1 MSYVTAVIPAAG
13 QGTRMNNVINKQ
25 FLLLQGKPV
34 LAHTLEIF
42 QNCQTVQDVVVVA
55 AAGEEH
61 CCRELVARLG
71 LSKVISIVTGGKE
84 RQDSVAKGLSKISPE
99 CTLVVV
105 HDGARPLLLPSHL
118 MDVTRTAGETG
129 AAVLA
134 VPVKDT
140 LKIIDKDF
148 LVKKTPDRSTIWA
161 VQTPQAFKKE
171 IIIDCYRRAYQD
183 GVIGTDDASLVER
196 YGYQVKI
203 VPGTYENIK
212 ITTPEDLKLA
222 EIILKGREQSAGRKW
237 V

>member
-148 LVKKTPDRSTIWA
+148 LVKKRLTDQLFGRYRHRRPL
-161 VQTPQAFKKE
+161 KKKLLS
-171 IIIDCYRRAYQD
+171 IA
-183 GVIGTDDASLVER
+183 TDVLIKMGSL
-196 YGYQVKI
+196 GQMML
-203 VPGTYENIK
+203 P
-212 ITTPEDLKLA
+212 
-222 EIILKGREQSAGRKW
+222 W
-237 V
+237 